1 MSNENRKQFSGNG
14 GAKKGMFLREM
25 NPGKVTINAPF
36 SNKTKATNR
45 QKPKKRK

>member
-1 MSNENRKQFSGNG
+1 MSNENRKLFSGNG

-25 NPGKVTINAPF
+25 NPGKVTHNAPF
-36 SNKTKATNR
+36 SKKTRASNR